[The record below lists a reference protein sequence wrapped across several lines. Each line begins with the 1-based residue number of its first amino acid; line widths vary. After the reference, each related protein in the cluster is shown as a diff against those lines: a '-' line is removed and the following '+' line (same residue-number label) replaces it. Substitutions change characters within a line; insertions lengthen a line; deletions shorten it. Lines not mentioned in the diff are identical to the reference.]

1 MEKQTQPQPQPKFL
15 PPYFKFI
22 GGGIILLS
30 LILIITNL
38 VFGQYN
44 IIRPLALWLVLVG
57 IILYVMS
64 KGKIEKEK
72 LMKAQQQ
79 HQPGPRP
86 PFPNYFKKI
95 GIGIILFVLFGL
107 IPITLYLK
115 TYNPQSIEN
124 YKQLFGILFIDITCI
139 GFLLYAG
146 AKEKVEDEL
155 IVKVRLQSMALAFLF
170 GVIWTIIQ
178 PVIHYILNNKFVNLQ
193 SQNVI
198 LFMLIIYVVLFN
210 SFKKNM

>member
-1 MEKQTQPQPQPKFL
+1 MQEEPHSQKQPKFL

-22 GGGIILLS
+22 GSGIVLLG

-44 IIRPLALWLVLVG
+44 IIRPLALWIVLIG
-57 IILYVMS
+57 IIIFAMS

-72 LMKAQQQ
+72 LMKTQQQ
-79 HQPGPRP
+79 HQLGPRP

-95 GIGIILFVLFGL
+95 GIGTILSLIFVLT
-107 IPITLYLK
+107 PIIIFLK
-115 TYNPQSIEN
+115 KYNPEAAEN
-124 YKQLFGILFIDITCI
+124 YKQLFAILGMDIILI
-139 GFLLYAG
+139 GFLLYSG

-155 IVKVRLQSMALAFLF
+155 IAKVRLQSMALSFLF
-170 GVIWTIIQ
+170 GVIWTIINPIVQ
-178 PVIHYILNNKFVNLQ
+178 YIQNNKIVNPQ
-193 SQNVI
+193 GQNVI

-210 SFKKNM
+210 RFKKNM